1 MADAPVREVYVQ
13 PGESHIS
20 REPVIFR
27 TVLGSCVGVTFFLA
41 RQHVG
46 AICHPML
53 PKYPHRRMA
62 GDSLVD
68 GRRYVDFTL
77 RDLARKFDEI
87 GARREEIQVKLF
99 GGGDVLAVN
108 SDSRRPTI
116 GKMNCDS
123 ALRVLAE
130 EGFRISA
137 SSLGG
142 ICGLNIQFHTGTG
155 EVLLRRLG

>member
-1 MADAPVREVYVQ
+1 VVDASIHEVYVQ

-20 REPVIFR
+20 HEPVIFR
-27 TVLGSCVGVTFFLA
+27 TVLGSCVGVTFFVPRLL
-41 RQHVG
+41 VG

-53 PKYPHRRMA
+53 PRYPQQRTA
-62 GDSLVD
+62 GKSLAD

-77 RDLARKFDEI
+77 HDLARQFDEL
-87 GARREEIQVKLF
+87 GVRREEIEVKLF

-108 SDSRRPTI
+108 SDSHRPTI
-116 GKMNCDS
+116 GKMNSES

-130 EGFRISA
+130 QGFRIAA

-142 ICGLNIQFHTGTG
+142 ICGLSIHFHTGTG
-155 EVLLRRLG
+155 QVLLKRLR